1 MEPRQGQ
8 VGAKRGQQ
16 GQDRAKMRPICG
28 QEGPR
33 WGQEES
39 KIGQDG
45 AKTRPR
51 GGQKG
56 ALKPARKTLKKRSP
70 GSLRFGPQNGVRNL
84 DFSSQKIRFS
94 EQTRFQKT
102 NPQKTNKERPRPG
115 AILLPSVAPEGTPP
129 AMLLKKLA
137 FGTRT
142 HQSRLRKEARARA
155 RAKARARTGAI
166 AKEVQ
171 HTCTHRSRLR
181 KEARARARAKARAR
195 ARGRAEEDQHTSTQA
210 ATKVLVG

>member
-129 AMLLKKLA
+129 AVLLKKLA
-137 FGTRT
+137 FGIRP
-142 HQSRLRKEARARA
+142 L
-155 RAKARARTGAI
+155 RARTRHYYSLLLATATFSPSTIAI
-166 AKEVQ
+166 LRRLQ
-171 HTCTHRSRLR
+171 GLLRS
-181 KEARARARAKARAR
+181 ARVML
-195 ARGRAEEDQHTSTQA
+195 GSFSGH
-210 ATKVLVG
+210 ATDC